1 MSVFTFLH
9 FLIAPV
15 GVTGCDDRL
24 FLLFR
29 LVVLPGTTR
38 GRGSSVTGS
47 VSIKDVAAKAGV
59 SPKTVS
65 RVINGER
72 HVRPEVR
79 AAVQRVV
86 SELDYRPNAFARSL
100 SSSRSYLLGLF
111 IDDPS
116 SGYAADVQRGALLRC
131 RDRSYHLVVEPID
144 FGSGDWAKAVA
155 ESILALRLDGA
166 ILTPPACDRA
176 DLLDVLDSHALP
188 YVRVSP
194 RGNADRSGL
203 VWMDD
208 VAAAREMTEH
218 LLALGHRDIGF
229 VRGDPEHSVSQRR
242 WDGFQA
248 AMADARIVPREDRVA
263 PGDFSFLSGLAAG
276 ERLLGAPE
284 RPTAVFASN
293 DDMALGVLMAAVKLG
308 LSVPDSLSIAGFDD
322 APTSRAAWPQLTTIR
337 QPKAEMAAA
346 AVDILV
352 DPRYRDDVGA
362 GAYRKLLP
370 FELIARGSTA
380 RAVY

>member
-1 MSVFTFLH
+1 MTKSL
-9 FLIAPV
+9 
-15 GVTGCDDRL
+15 
-24 FLLFR
+24 
-29 LVVLPGTTR
+29 
-38 GRGSSVTGS
+38 
-47 VSIKDVAAKAGV
+47 SIKDVAARAGV

-116 SGYAADVQRGALLRC
+116 SGYAADVQRGALMRC

-144 FGSGDWAKAVA
+144 FTAADWQIQVAQSAV
-155 ESILALRLDGA
+155 ALRLDGA

-176 DLLDVLDSHALP
+176 ELLDVLDAHSLP
-188 YVRVSP
+188 YVRISP
-194 RGNADRSGL
+194 HEALGRSAS
-203 VWMDD
+203 VAMDD
-208 VAAAREMTEH
+208 AAAARVMTEH
-218 LLALGHRDIGF
+218 LLALGHRDVGF
-229 VRGDPEHSVSQRR
+229 IKGDPEHSVSERR
-242 WDGFQA
+242 WDGFRATMLDAGIVA
-248 AMADARIVPREDRVA
+248 APNRVA
-263 PGDFSFLSGLAAG
+263 VGDFSFLSGLVAG
-276 ERLLGAPE
+276 ERMLGGTS

-293 DDMALGVLMAAVKLG
+293 DDMALGVLMAATKMG
-308 LSVPDSLSIAGFDD
+308 FAVPDDVSIAGFDD

-346 AVDILV
+346 AVDILI
-352 DPRYRDDVGA
+352 DPRYRDQA
-362 GAYRKLLP
+362 AEETYRRLLP
-370 FELIARGSTA
+370 FELINRESTA
-380 RAVY
+380 PPRA